1 MRPERSEPY
10 IGITGFTTADEIN
23 AVLDVLPHG
32 TNRQVMVGVLV
43 SSKTLRGIPNKW
55 PHRYPKPE
63 KLSQIFTE
71 RREVLNL
78 FHFNTKE
85 PEHLLEDMLLAQ
97 SMAGPN
103 CHGFQLNIAWPD
115 REVLKQ
121 YRDRKPEH
129 ASQRGVVVLQ
139 VGGKALDECGRD
151 ATKIAKRVHEYEY
164 LADYVLIDPSGGI
177 GQEFDVDFARR
188 CFIELESQT
197 TYMGYGIAGGLHAG
211 NLDRLKPL
219 LDDFSFSI
227 DAEGKLRNAEDD
239 LDVKTARAYLTGA
252 DALFAEHKRVA

>member
-1 MRPERSEPY
+1 MRPQPY
-10 IGITGFTTADEIN
+10 IGITGFMTTGEIN
-23 AVLDVLPHG
+23 EVLDVLPRG

-55 PHRYPKPE
+55 PQRYPKPDE
-63 KLSQIFTE
+63 LSQIFTE
-71 RREVLNL
+71 RREALNL
-78 FHFNTKE
+78 LHFNTKE

-115 REVLKQ
+115 KEVLKQ
-121 YRDRKPEH
+121 YRNRKPEH

-151 ATKIAKRVHEYEY
+151 AAKIAARVHEYEY

-177 GQEFDVDFARR
+177 GQEFDVDFARQ

-197 TYMGYGIAGGLHAG
+197 TYMGYGIAGGLHVG
-211 NLDRLKPL
+211 NLDRLTSL
-219 LDDFSFSI
+219 LGDFSFSI
-227 DAEGKLRNAEDD
+227 DAEGKLRNTEDN
-239 LDVKTARAYLTGA
+239 LDVAVARAYLSGA
-252 DALFAEHKRVA
+252 DALFAEHKKAA